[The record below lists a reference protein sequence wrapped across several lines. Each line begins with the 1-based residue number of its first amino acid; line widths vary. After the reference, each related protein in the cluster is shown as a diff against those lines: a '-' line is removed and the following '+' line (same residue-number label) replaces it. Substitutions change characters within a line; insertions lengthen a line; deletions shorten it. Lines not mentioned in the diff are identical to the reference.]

1 MALALSGSNYCKLTN
16 NFTLGPLDINNPYG
30 TAALLNMRFSNA
42 LITYSNTTLQQRRY
56 NGGAQ
61 FTNNIY
67 ITSNITIPLDPALD
81 INCNVTYTI
90 SNLLP
95 DMTYTFN
102 VAVNTTYNSNYG
114 IVSSNATP
122 FKTLLP
128 PYSSR
133 LATVSQCNSG
143 LLYTR
148 QGFNIGAPTIILNI
162 LCNAALVATG
172 GLCNVIN
179 NRRGLAILTD
189 NNPRYNI
196 TGDAPNDQAQ
206 IIVTCG
212 LTDSNIFILRT
223 WAPTLSNGPAIK
235 TAASGFSII
244 NIGSQQ
250 QDPYAGNQ
258 RLSNFYLQASNV
270 SVIIKPSF
278 LQASNQPYRY
288 SIIHSNAGYSNITI
302 TFSNIYVDNLTQLAS
317 VVSLINNGES
327 YKGKYISGLFCLSND
342 QIYKFNLNLQNFASN
357 FLPACNILISTRLS
371 YTSLNNNTYYSS
383 NSNFLYSNTTLYD
396 TSDTPITSGS
406 VPTQVRLKLSNIDLS
421 GNGDSFLTTSVN
433 SQITASIIIENLV
446 GTSSNNIRVP
456 YYFDTLS
463 LNNLSINHSNSY
475 AIGGEHYLSYLDSY
489 ITTFT
494 VYDENQVII
503 NNTTD
508 ENYNS
513 ELPLVGG
520 FYTTGS
526 YINDSRYFNSLVDFV
541 LPADNTAYPDY
552 SGINTEITTRYATF
566 KYSLSNSSNIQIK
579 ALEFNMN
586 SAALFSNMLELD
598 STFNTTQVP
607 TLHYKVY
614 NVSNDTNSP
623 INTGWLNG
631 NSFLDNDEPL
641 TEANVDD
648 GNPGLLP
655 SSGNYSIDG
664 IKRYWN
670 IIPIPSNTSYDVY
683 VKIGLRNLEN
693 LYFDYIYLISK
704 YITVTGIFQAPTN
717 GQFNVITPPTDVR
730 ISWSNITQSAY
741 DYTTI
746 TGNYNDS
753 FDSTY
758 PRRVVGA
765 SKYIDDPINDTS
777 DSSEYVTTLLNADTY
792 YDINL
797 RNIGVNAE
805 SSDLLSFIGKTD
817 LPLYTY
823 CNFYDG
829 NMKFKFFK
837 QSDDTENIYFTNC
850 NAYFIRSGTRTLVAN
865 IISKQSLSIKLV
877 RSSTEVYTPFII
889 NYSNSSKTD
898 NYPGPGLSD
907 FTISA
912 NINTNIANFTF
923 NSTYF
928 LLPYIRNQEFTSN
941 ENNIQLLFQNSGD
954 MAINID
960 GTIPNDAYTG
970 FFYKSALT
978 VKTLDTLK
986 DGSNNIRLYNNDGCN
1001 YSQSFFVDSGTI
1013 APTVNKM
1020 FVDSNGLSNSA
1031 YYTYVS
1037 GVLVFRTV
1045 TACNYN
1051 FWMQTS
1057 NLNSNFIMPTPIT
1070 FALRNSNINISN
1082 LLVNGATI
1090 PVYSAPNTGSELTNS
1105 FINANNNTFFSWP
1118 NVSLNSLSNIGP
1130 ANTLS
1135 NSGTASNL
1143 FGGSATVQQQL
1154 ATQAGGLLYFDN
1166 ESLRTIALTSDSN
1179 FYYSANADSTTLTAL
1194 NNYPN
1199 AGQKVI
1205 SGSGSNPGSTTGLT
1219 TFGCNYV
1226 HSSNIITGIYSNELQ
1241 IVNGYFTGSNQY
1253 SYLNYTLYYS
1263 PLSANSDY
1271 RTITTTNNIRWTTF
1285 MWYIPKT
1292 DARPTTNYA
1301 IINFID
1307 HNFTSRVLQSLYSFN
1322 NIYFL
1327 YKIQS
1332 SNAGNTSGWLDGNL
1346 RANPVYRANS
1356 ILSNSGAA
1364 GGIPAG
1370 TNIISTSNTRSIV
1383 LRDSTSAIGRTPYNL
1398 YIRIGIPANSNFY
1411 FKNIQLSNIYQQ

>member
-235 TAASGFSII
+235 TAASGFSVI

-270 SVIIKPSF
+270 SVIITPSF
-278 LQASNQPYRY
+278 LQTGNEPYSY
-288 SIIHSNAGYSNITI
+288 SITHCNAGYSNITE
-302 TFSNIYVDNLTQLAS
+302 TFSNIYVDNLTQLTS
-317 VVSLINNGES
+317 VVSLINDGES
-327 YKGKYISGLFCLSND
+327 YKGNYISGLFCLSND

-357 FLPACNILISTRLS
+357 FLPACNILVSTRLS
-371 YTSLNNNTYYSS
+371 YTSLNNNTYNSS
-383 NSNFLYSNTTLYD
+383 DSNFLYSNTTLYD
-396 TSDTPITSGS
+396 TSDIPITSGPA
-406 VPTQVRLKLSNIDLS
+406 PTQVRLKLSNIDLS
-421 GNGDSFLTTSVN
+421 GNGDSFLTTSID
-433 SQITASIIIENLV
+433 SQINASIIIENLL
-446 GTSSNNIRVP
+446 GTSSNDIRVP

-475 AIGGEHYLSYLDSY
+475 ALGGEHYLSYENTY
-489 ITTFT
+489 ITTFII
-494 VYDENQVII
+494 YNENQVII

-508 ENYNS
+508 SKYNN

-520 FYTTGS
+520 FYATGA
-526 YINDSRYFNSLVDFV
+526 YISNCNYFISLGDFV

-552 SGINTEITTRYATF
+552 SGIHTENTTRYATF

-586 SAALFSNMLELD
+586 SAALFSDILNSD
-598 STFNTTQVP
+598 STFDTTQVP
-607 TLHYKVY
+607 ILHYKVY

-631 NSFLDNDEPL
+631 NSFLANDNPL
-641 TEANVDD
+641 NSTNVGD
-648 GNPGLLP
+648 GAAGLLP
-655 SSGNYSIDG
+655 STGNYTIDG

-670 IIPIPSNTSYDVY
+670 IIPIPANTSYDVY
-683 VKIGLRNLEN
+683 IKIGLNN
-693 LYFDYIYLISK
+693 QTPLYFDYMYLISK
-704 YITVTGIFQAPTN
+704 YITITGTFEPPTN
-717 GQFNVITPPTDVR
+717 GQLTVISPPTDVR
-730 ISWSNITQSAY
+730 ISWSNISQDGY

-746 TGNYNDS
+746 AGNYNDS

-758 PRRVVGA
+758 PRRVVEA
-765 SKYIDDPINDTS
+765 SKYINDPIDATS
-777 DSSEYVTTLLNADTY
+777 SSGEYDTTLLNADTY

-797 RNIGVNAE
+797 TNIGVNAE
-805 SSDLLSFIGKTD
+805 SSDPLSFIGKTD

-837 QSDDTENIYFTNC
+837 QSDDSENIYFTNC
-850 NAYFIRSGTRTLVAN
+850 NAYFIRSGTRILVAN
-865 IISKQSLSIKLV
+865 IISKQNLAIKLV
-877 RSSTEVYTPFII
+877 MSSTEVYTPFII

-898 NYPGPGLSD
+898 NYPGPGLSG

-912 NINTNIANFTF
+912 NINTNIVNYNF
-923 NSTYF
+923 NSGLF
-928 LLPYIRNQEFTSN
+928 LEATQTLNNN
-941 ENNIQLLFQNSGD
+941 ENNIDLYFENAGD
-954 MAINID
+954 MTSDIRD
-960 GTIPNDAYTG
+960 KG
-970 FFYKSALT
+970 FFYKSYLKIIT
-978 VKTLDTLK
+978 IDTLK
-986 DGSNNIRLYNNDGCN
+986 NGSNNITLSNNDSCN

-1070 FALRNSNINISN
+1070 FALRNNNVNVSN

-1179 FYYSANADSTTLTAL
+1179 FINLTANSL
-1194 NNYPN
+1194 CNWGYKVTSGAGLYPTVGTFGTLYN
-1199 AGQKVI
+1199 HTSNLL
-1205 SGSGSNPGSTTGLT
+1205 SGST
-1219 TFGCNYV
+1219 
-1226 HSSNIITGIYSNELQ
+1226 YSNELQ
-1241 IVNGYFTGSNQY
+1241 LANGYITTCNSFT
-1253 SYLNYTLYYS
+1253 YLNYGPYYNPIS
-1263 PLSANSDY
+1263 VSYTYPDY
-1271 RTITTTNNIRWTTF
+1271 TSIATSGGIRWATF
-1285 MWYIPKT
+1285 MWNINSGNVGATSPSYMSVIFRNHNLISS
-1292 DARPTTNYA
+1292 DLVSGFRSFTNC
-1301 IINFID
+1301 
-1307 HNFTSRVLQSLYSFN
+1307 SF
-1322 NIYFL
+1322 F
-1327 YKIQS
+1327 YKIVRTTAAANV
-1332 SNAGNTSGWLDGNL
+1332 SNSGWLNGNL
-1346 RANPVYRANS
+1346 QRTTAPTNANMIPDNNPGGLGSGGLTTSTNPNS
-1356 ILSNSGAA
+1356 NLRYIV
-1364 GGIPAG
+1364 
-1370 TNIISTSNTRSIV
+1370 TRSGNGTYTV
-1383 LRDSTSAIGRTPYNL
+1383 GQNMPYLL
-1398 YIRIGIPANSNFY
+1398 YIRIG
-1411 FKNIQLSNIYQQ
+1411 LSNTGPIKYFQGVQLAAAAALPSAPF